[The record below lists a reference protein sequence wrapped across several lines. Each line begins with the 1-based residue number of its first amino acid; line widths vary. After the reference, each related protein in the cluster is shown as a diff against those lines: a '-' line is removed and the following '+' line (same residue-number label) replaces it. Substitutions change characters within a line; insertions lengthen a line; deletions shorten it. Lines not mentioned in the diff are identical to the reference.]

1 MIEDIDSTRLSPVT
15 LFSIVFGLETQ
26 EALIRTDTAKL
37 RVPAGPRAPLLSAD
51 ALATELGA
59 ALAPA
64 AQQADAEALRAEAAA
79 LQADAASA
87 RHQISKF

>member
-1 MIEDIDSTRLSPVT
+1 MMIEDIDSTRLSPVT
-15 LFSIVFGLETQ
+15 LFSIVLGRETQ
-26 EALIRTDTAKL
+26 EALIRTDAAKL
-37 RVPAGPRAPLLSAD
+37 PSAGPRAPLLSAD

-87 RHQISKF
+87 RQGSAF